1 MLKEN
6 EEININNLLS
16 QLDDI
21 TAVDLA
27 LLLSDLEDE
36 DIQEIC
42 FKLSDKELASILEES
57 EEKTQIKILDLL
69 RNNRIINVLSYMSKD
84 DIVDILGEIN
94 IGKSKELIKLMKD
107 GKDKKI
113 IEQLLGYKDDVAGGL
128 MTTEYIAL
136 KKDLTVSEAILKIK
150 EIISKSEVIETIF
163 ITNHKKIIGIT
174 NLRDILIAPDNT
186 KLEDITNTNFISVE
200 PETDQEEVALL
211 ASKYDLNVIPVVN
224 KNNILLGIITIDDI
238 IDVIQE
244 EQTED
249 VLRMAGVDKEENID
263 SSVMQSVRM
272 RLPWLIVN
280 LATAFLASLTIKVFE
295 GIIAQVVALSAIMS
309 IVTGMGGNAGTQTV
323 SIIIRNIAIGKVELK
338 DAFRLVIKEI
348 FLGLINGAVIGLLTG
363 IIVSII
369 YGNSYLGIIIFLAMI
384 GNLIIS
390 GICGILVPLVLVKL
404 KLDPAL
410 ASSIFLTTATD
421 VLGFFLFLSLA
432 QLFLPK
438 LI

>member
-6 EEININNLLS
+6 EVNINTLLN

-21 TAVDLA
+21 TSVDLA
-27 LLLSDLEDE
+27 LQLSDLEDIN
-36 DIQEIC
+36 IQEIC
-42 FKLSDKELASILEES
+42 SKLSDKELASVLEES

-69 RNNRIINVLSYMSKD
+69 RNNRIINVFSYMSKD

-94 IGKSKELIKLMKD
+94 IGKSKELINLMKD
-107 GKDKKI
+107 NKDRKI
-113 IEQLLGYKDDVAGGL
+113 IEELLGYKDDTAGGI
-128 MTTEYIAL
+128 MTTEYISL
-136 KKDLTVSEAILKIK
+136 RKELTASQAISKLK
-150 EIISKSEVIETIF
+150 EIVSKSEVIETIF
-163 ITNHKKIIGIT
+163 VVDNKKTIGIT
-174 NLRDILIAPDNT
+174 NLRDILIASDDT
-186 KLEDITNTNFISVE
+186 TLESITNTNFISVE

-211 ASKYDLNVIPVVN
+211 ASKYDLNVIPVLN
-224 KNNILLGIITIDDI
+224 KNNVLLGIITIDDI

-263 SSVMQSVRM
+263 STVFESIKM
-272 RLPWLIVN
+272 RLPWLVVN
-280 LATAFLASLTIKVFE
+280 LFTAFLASLTVKLFE
-295 GIIAQVVALSAIMS
+295 STIAQVVALSAIMS

-323 SIIIRNIAIGKVELK
+323 SIIIRNIAMGKVDLS
-338 DAFRLVIKEI
+338 DSLRLVIKEI
-348 FLGLINGAVIGLLTG
+348 ILGIINGAVIGLLTG
-363 IIVSII
+363 IIVSLI
-369 YGNSYLGIIIFLAMI
+369 YGNYYLGIIIFLAMI

-390 GICGILVPLVLVKL
+390 GIFGILVPLILAKL

-421 VLGFFLFLSLA
+421 VLGFFIFLSLA
-432 QLFLPK
+432 QVFLPK